1 MLELPCIA
9 KLCSLAC
16 TLLATSSKAFDFE
29 IASHLF
35 ETGDRTSE
43 LALAF
48 HDGQQRNVVSKTL
61 DSLRERVQQD
71 SEEWLETEFR
81 GDPAALADAQAA
93 IASLDFVLPRCL
105 PDKAAIISAK
115 YGPRAIADLVVN
127 TAAATDEQF
136 QRNTIGARILACLV
150 RRLYEVL
157 QDDEAFC
164 TATEIPFR
172 QRVLSNFEDL
182 KQGQRQHDEEIAK
195 VIAMVASMS
204 AEKNVPIPVLQEILK
219 RFGET
224 TVTSDPK
231 VIEQRMRAKAD
242 EYAALRN
249 QWEQAT
255 TAWPGLAE
263 ARASALR
270 LVDTGDFASARATL
284 ERLRDRRRQI
294 VREEEVILIGEE
306 AAIARLGFRYADA
319 AKLYAEAADLMT
331 DDLALRW
338 RCLVLAALALG
349 EDSAG
354 EDREPLLDQLAR
366 CGADLASPWNVVVG
380 PNADVPAEAIISD
393 VSDLI
398 QRIRQPSDHVFPA
411 WEELHHLAG
420 LMRRLGDQL
429 QSTPCLLAACT
440 LRERIANSIADLTI
454 SDPIDIV
461 GEFEALG
468 DALVR
473 LSEEKGLE
481 PAVGLALNRYGVARG
496 YNRDG
501 PEIIESIS
509 EKMRKLSEK
518 SVRS

>member
-29 IASHLF
+29 IASQLF

-48 HDGQQRNVVSKTL
+48 HDGKQRDAVSKTL
-61 DSLRERVQQD
+61 DNLRKRVQRD

-81 GDPAALADAQAA
+81 GEPAALADAQAA
-93 IASLDFVLPRCL
+93 IATLDFVLPRCL

-115 YGPRAIADLVVN
+115 YDPRAIADLVVN
-127 TAAATDEQF
+127 AAAATDEQF
-136 QRNTIGARILACLV
+136 QRNTVGARILTCLV

-172 QRVLSNFEDL
+172 KHVLSNFEDI
-182 KQGQRQHDEEIAK
+182 KQGQRRHDGEFAK
-195 VIAMVASMS
+195 LIAMLASLS
-204 AEKNVPIPVLQEILK
+204 AEKSVPIPALQEILK
-219 RFGET
+219 RFGEF
-224 TVTSDPK
+224 TVTSDPE
-231 VIEQRMRAKAD
+231 VIEQRLRIKAD

-263 ARASALR
+263 ARAGALR
-270 LVDTGDFASARATL
+270 LADTGDFAGARTIL
-284 ERLRDRRRQI
+284 ERARERRRQI
-294 VREEEVILIGEE
+294 AREEEVILIGEE
-306 AAIARLGFRYADA
+306 AAVARLEFCYAEA

-331 DDLALRW
+331 HDLALRW

-354 EDREPLLDQLAR
+354 VEREPLLDELVRYGAELA
-366 CGADLASPWNVVVG
+366 APWSIVVG
-380 PNADVPAEAIISD
+380 PNAEVPTKVIIRE
-393 VSDLI
+393 VSDLV
-398 QRIRQPSDHVFPA
+398 QSIRQPTNHVFPA
-411 WEELHHLAG
+411 WEELHQLASQ
-420 LMRRLGDQL
+420 MRRLGDQL
-429 QSTPCLLAACT
+429 QSTPCLLAACA
-440 LRERIANSIADLTI
+440 LRERIANSTADLTI

-461 GEFEALG
+461 GEFEGLG

-481 PAVGLALNRYGVARG
+481 PAVGLALNRYSLAQG

-501 PEIIESIS
+501 PAIIESIS
-509 EKMRKLSEK
+509 EKIRKLSEK
-518 SVRS
+518 